1 MHMYVNGINVKKSI
15 NDLLMLRLLYC
26 GGIND
31 YTLFFIYLFIYVV
44 LLMRSCRAFDNLVRY
59 GLA

>member
-31 YTLFFIYLFIYVV
+31 YTLFFIYLFILFSLCEVAEHLTTSFV
-44 LLMRSCRAFDNLVRY
+44 MV
-59 GLA
+59 